1 MGATAKQQTLY
12 VAGGPSGTRSQ
23 CVARLSSAPSPYVLS
38 ETALPLLLWQGEIQP
53 TVDAK
58 GKDDARVVML
68 FASHGRRG
76 LREHDG

>member
-1 MGATAKQQTLY
+1 
-12 VAGGPSGTRSQ
+12 
-23 CVARLSSAPSPYVLS
+23 VLS